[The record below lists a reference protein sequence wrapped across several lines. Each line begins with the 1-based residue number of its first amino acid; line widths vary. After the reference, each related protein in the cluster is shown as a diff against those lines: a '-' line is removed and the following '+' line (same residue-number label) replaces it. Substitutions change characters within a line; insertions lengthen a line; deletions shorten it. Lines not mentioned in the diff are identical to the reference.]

1 MSFGRRLLLAQIP
14 FAAALLA
21 VGLVALTSLSSIGGA
36 ARSLLRDNYRS
47 ALAAQRMASA
57 LDALDRDAQLWAC
70 GQVPGP
76 EGSAA
81 AREQFEAE
89 LRVESGNITEP
100 GEAAAAQRLGA
111 AWERYLRTPGAP
123 GTAAPP
129 SPATAR
135 SLADAADAVRSAAS
149 EIVSIN
155 QSGMIRRSDQARLN
169 ARDLALFTV
178 FATLVALAV
187 GFVASAAVTATVARP
202 VSALTSA
209 VRAFGEGRL
218 DARVRPQGT
227 DEVAA
232 LGREFDTM
240 ADRLEQ
246 YQKST
251 LGELLRA
258 HQAVQAAIDALPDP
272 VLVLDPAG
280 AVLNLNRAAERL
292 LGLEP
297 DQGLDAPLPLLDS
310 ALRDRIEL
318 VRAHVLS
325 GKGPYVP
332 HGFEDAVR
340 VDRPD
345 GPLRVLPR
353 ATALLSPE
361 RAVIGVAIVLQDVTR
376 LVRIDE
382 LRSDLVATVAHEF
395 RTPLTSLQLA
405 VHLLGDGAA
414 GSVTEEQA
422 DLVATARDDCRRL
435 QAIVD
440 DILDLSKIR
449 SGRIAIRA
457 RPVDAQA
464 LLAREVVAAEGPA
477 HAKGVGL
484 DLDLE
489 RSTDEISV
497 LADAERVAV
506 ALANLFAN
514 AVRHTPPGGHIH
526 ARLSR
531 EGPSVRF
538 EVQDTGP
545 GIPAEHH
552 ALIFERFYQVPESVA
567 GGLGLGLYISREII
581 EAHGGAMGVESSE
594 SQGSTFWFTLQAA
607 PGTKATSG

>member
-36 ARSLLRDNYRS
+36 AQSLLRDNYRS
-47 ALAAQRMASA
+47 ALAAQRMSSA
-57 LDALDRDAQLWAC
+57 LDALDRDAQLRAC
-70 GQVPGP
+70 GQVRGA
-76 EGSAA
+76 GRSAQ

-89 LRVESGNITEP
+89 LRIEADNITEP
-100 GEAAAAQRLGA
+100 GEAAAAQRLVA
-111 AWERYLRTPGAP
+111 AWERYLRTPGAA
-123 GTAAPP
+123 GTAAP
-129 SPATAR
+129 SATYAR
-135 SLADAADAVRSAAS
+135 SLADAADAVRAAAA

-155 QSGMIRRSDQARLN
+155 QAGMIRRSDDARRN
-169 ARDLALFTV
+169 ARDLGLFTV

-187 GFVASAAVTATVARP
+187 GVMASAAVTATVARP
-202 VSALTSA
+202 VSTLTTA

-218 DARVRPQGT
+218 DARIRPRGE
-227 DEVAA
+227 DEIAA

-246 YQKST
+246 YRKST
-251 LGELLRA
+251 LGELL
-258 HQAVQAAIDALPDP
+258 QAQEAAQAAIDSLPDP
-272 VLVLDPAG
+272 VIILDAAG

-340 VDRPD
+340 IDRPD

-581 EAHGGAMGVESSE
+581 EAHGGAMGVESRE
-594 SQGSTFWFTLQAA
+594 GQGSTFWFTLRAP

>member
-36 ARSLLRDNYRS
+36 AQSLLRDNYRS
-47 ALAAQRMASA
+47 ALAAQRMSSA
-57 LDALDRDAQLWAC
+57 LDALDRDAQLRAC

-76 EGSAA
+76 ERSAA

-111 AWERYLRTPGAP
+111 AWARYLRTPGAP

-155 QSGMIRRSDQARLN
+155 QLGMIRRSDQARLN

-178 FATLVALAV
+178 CATLVALAV
-187 GFVASAAVTATVARP
+187 GFLASAAVTATVARP
-202 VSALTSA
+202 VSALTNA

-218 DARVRPQGT
+218 GARVRPRGT

-232 LGREFDTM
+232 LGREFDMM

-246 YQKST
+246 YRMST
-251 LGELLRA
+251 LGELL
-258 HQAVQAAIDALPDP
+258 QAQQALQAAIDALPDP
-272 VLVLDPAG
+272 VLVLDPVG
-280 AVLNLNRAAERL
+280 AVLNLNRAAEKLLRL
-292 LGLEP
+292 TP
-297 DQGLDAPLPLLDS
+297 DQGLDAPLPELEA
-310 ALRDRIEL
+310 ALHERIAL

-325 GKGPYVP
+325 GRGPYVP

-340 VDRPD
+340 IDRPD

-414 GSVTEEQA
+414 GPVTDDQA
-422 DLVATARDDCRRL
+422 ELVATARDDCRRL
-435 QAIVD
+435 QSIVD

-449 SGRIAIRA
+449 SGRIAIHA
-457 RPVDAQA
+457 RPVDARV
-464 LLAREVVAAEGPA
+464 LLAQAAAAAEGPA
-477 HAKGVGL
+477 RAKGITL
-484 DLDLE
+484 DVE
-489 RSTDEISV
+489 GSTGELSV
-497 LADAERVAV
+497 LADAERVGV
-506 ALANLFAN
+506 ALANLFGN
-514 AVRHTPPGGHIH
+514 AVRHTPEGGCIR
-526 ARLSR
+526 ARLLR
-531 EGPSVRF
+531 EGLSTRF
-538 EVQDTGP
+538 EVHDTGP
-545 GIPAEHH
+545 GIPAEHRT
-552 ALIFERFYQVPESVA
+552 LIFERFYQVPERDA
-567 GGLGLGLYISREII
+567 GGLGLGLYISREIV
-581 EAHGGAMGVESSE
+581 EAHGGAMGVDSE
-594 SQGSTFWFTLQAA
+594 EGHGSTFWFTLRAM
-607 PGTKATSG
+607 PEEPATRA